1 MLPVRFWSLGTIVI
15 AALAGSSVEAALEEA
30 PCPTGLL
37 CELLAAPETA
47 RIEDTRPEFSW
58 IVGGDEAGDVQTAYR
73 LRVTSGGEP
82 VWDSGKVES
91 ARSVAVEYGGE
102 PLAWGGTYA
111 WQVKTWTKLAGES
124 AWSRVRRFT
133 LAEEPVEYATSRY
146 PLVESLALP
155 TAVSELGE
163 RHFLVDFGR
172 VAFGTLV
179 LELDSPVDT
188 ELEVH
193 LGERGSAEGVNRSPG
208 GTVRYAKVALPVR
221 RGAHRYRL
229 ELPRDARNT
238 GGSAIRLPEELG
250 VVMPFRY
257 VELVGCPVE
266 LTAEALRQVAV
277 HYPFDESA
285 SSFHSSDELL
295 NEIWELCKYSMKA
308 TSFCGVYVDGDR
320 ERIPYEADA
329 YINQLSHYAVDRE
342 YSLARYSHE
351 YLLAHPTWPTEWKL
365 HSVLIAGA
373 DWLYTGDLESLER
386 YYPLLRAEKTLEQ
399 RAREDGLLDTEG
411 LRDIVDWPAGER
423 DGFDFERVN
432 TVVNAFHFECLN
444 QMRRFAG
451 ALGKDADEQAY
462 REKAAR
468 LYRSFNEKLFDEGSG
483 VYVDGEG
490 STHASL
496 HANMTALAF
505 GLVPPERLESVSDF
519 VTSRGMACS
528 VYGAQYLLEGLY
540 RAGRADEAFA
550 LLTSKDLRSWSNMLR
565 VGSTI
570 TLEAWD
576 DRFKPNQDWNH
587 AWGAAPGNL
596 VTRYLLGVR
605 PLEPGFEKA
614 LVRPMPGPLE
624 SAEARIPTIRGAID
638 LAFTNRPGAPFELA
652 LTLPANVTA
661 RVEVPLPGG
670 RGEVLVDGEPL
681 PFERIAGHA
690 VFDEVGSGSHHFRT
704 TEPVPLGSGA
714 PPK

>member
-1 MLPVRFWSLGTIVI
+1 MPAVKIWSLGTIVI
-15 AALAGSSVEAALEEA
+15 AALSWPTEAALREA
-30 PCPTGLL
+30 RSPTGLS
-37 CELLAAPETA
+37 CELLAAPEGA
-47 RIEDTRPEFSW
+47 RIADTRPEFSW
-58 IVGGDEAGDVQTAYR
+58 IVRSDEAGDAQVAYR
-73 LRVTSGGEP
+73 LRVTEGGEL
-82 VWDSGKVES
+82 VWDSGRIES
-91 ARSVAVEYGGE
+91 VRSVAVEYGGE

-111 WQVKTWTKLAGES
+111 WQVKTWTKRAGES
-124 AWSRVRRFT
+124 AWSAAQRFT
-133 LAEEPVEYATSRY
+133 LTEEPVEYATSRY
-146 PLVESLALP
+146 PLLESFVEPSS
-155 TAVSELGE
+155 VRELGE
-163 RHFLVDFGR
+163 KHFLVDFGR

-193 LGERGSAEGVNRSPG
+193 LGERGSAEGVDRSPG
-208 GTVRYAKVALPVR
+208 GTVRYAKVVLPVR
-221 RGAHRYRL
+221 RGLQPYRL

-238 GGSAIRLPEELG
+238 GEKAIRLPEELG

-257 VELVGCPVE
+257 VELVDCPVKP
-266 LTAEALRQVAV
+266 TAEKIHQVAV
-277 HYPFDESA
+277 HYPFDEEA

-342 YSLARYSHE
+342 FSLARYSHE

-373 DWLYTGDLESLER
+373 DWLYTGDVESLER

-423 DGFDFERVN
+423 DGFDFKRVN
-432 TVVNAFHFECLN
+432 TVVNAFHFEVLN
-444 QMRRFAG
+444 QMRRFAA
-451 ALGKDADEQAY
+451 ALGEEADEEAY

-468 LYRSFNEKLFDEGSG
+468 LYRAFNARLFDQERG

-490 STHASL
+490 STHPSL

-505 GLVPPERLESVSDF
+505 GLVPPERLQSVSEH
-519 VTSRGMACS
+519 VASRGMACS
-528 VYGAQYLLEGLY
+528 VYGAQYLLEGLF
-540 RAGRADEAFA
+540 RAGRAEEAFA
-550 LLTSKDLRSWSNMLR
+550 LLTSREVRSWYNMLR

-587 AWGAAPGNL
+587 AWGAAPGNI
-596 VTRYLLGVR
+596 VSRYLLGVR
-605 PLEPGFEKA
+605 PLEPGFRKA

-624 SAEARIPTIRGAID
+624 SAEAVIPTIRGAIG
-638 LAFTNRPGAPFELA
+638 LSITNRPGAPFELA
-652 LTLPANVTA
+652 LSLPVNMAA
-661 RVEVPLPGG
+661 RVEIPLPGG
-670 RGEVLVDGEPL
+670 KGEVLVDGERL
-681 PFERIAGHA
+681 PFERIAGCA
-690 VFDEVGSGSHHFRT
+690 VFEEIGSGSHRFRT
-704 TEPVPLGSGA
+704 TETVPAGSRT
-714 PPK
+714 PPR